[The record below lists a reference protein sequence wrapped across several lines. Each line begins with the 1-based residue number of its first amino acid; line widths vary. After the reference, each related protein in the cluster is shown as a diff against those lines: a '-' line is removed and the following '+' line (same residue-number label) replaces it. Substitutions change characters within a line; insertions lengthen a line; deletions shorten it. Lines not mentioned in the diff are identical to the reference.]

1 MEDNKQ
7 IQLIQ
12 EQSFSLPDEAKNI
25 AIIDDETLR
34 NANEFYQVC
43 KQIVENIHRHMDP
56 IRDSNY
62 KSWKESIKLIQKLE
76 ENPFQAMKTVK
87 PKMIAYKE
95 KVQEEIRKKEKEAQ
109 DKIDAEKKK
118 AEALLEKAAE
128 QETAGDKE
136 EADETLEEAEAM
148 EEQVEES
155 TLKMKEIPK
164 APETK
169 GMTMR
174 KIPKWRL
181 IDKGLV
187 PSEYLTIDTVK
198 IGAVVRAA
206 KGEIKIPGIEV
217 YFETV

>member
-1 MEDNKQ
+1 MENNKQ

-12 EQSFSLPDEAKNI
+12 EQSFSLPDEAKH
-25 AIIDDETLR
+25 IIVNDNDSLR
-34 NANEFYQVC
+34 EANKFYQGC
-43 KQIVENIHRHMDP
+43 KSVIETIHKHMDP

-76 ENPFQAMKTVK
+76 EAPFQAMKTVK

-118 AEALLEKAAE
+118 AEDLLEKAAE

-148 EEQVEES
+148 EEKAKES
-155 TLKMKEIPK
+155 TMKMKDIPEAAK
-164 APETK
+164 TP

-174 KIPKWRL
+174 KIPKWRIIKL
-181 IDKGLV
+181 ADIPRDYMKID
-187 PSEYLTIDTVK
+187 EVK

-206 KGEIKIPGIEV
+206 KGQIKIPGIEV